1 MAAKTHSIF
10 DPAIIVPAIGE
21 SFKKLNPVTMLK
33 NPVMFVTEVG
43 AVVTTVLM
51 FTREL
56 RVRRSDFF
64 CRLLSGFGSRSSSP
78 ILPRPWP
85 RAGKSAGQTLRKA
98 RTQTFANRIKGD
110 SIEKVA
116 AEQLRKEDLVIV
128 KAGEVIPG
136 DGEVIEGAATVDES
150 AITGESAPCGRL
162 EATAARD
169 WRHACSR
176 HHHGSRLESG

>member
-1 MAAKTHSIF
+1 MQESSSNVRINHQQSTFHQTMAAKTHSIF

-51 FTREL
+51 FTGL

-64 CRLLSGFGSRSSSP
+64 CRLRSGFGSRSSSP

-85 RAGKSAGQTLRKA
+85 RAGKSRPTL
-98 RTQTFANRIKGD
+98 
-110 SIEKVA
+110 
-116 AEQLRKEDLVIV
+116 
-128 KAGEVIPG
+128 
-136 DGEVIEGAATVDES
+136 
-150 AITGESAPCGRL
+150 CGRR
-162 EATAARD
+162 ARRPSRTASRETASRKSRPSSCARKISLL
-169 WRHACSR
+169 SR
-176 HHHGSRLESG
+176 RRSHPGRRRGHRGRRDRG